1 MPTTDELFRAI
12 ADGDRTAIDA
22 ILRADPALAGAQ
34 PAGVSAIRSAL
45 YAGHPELVADLR
57 ALGATPDVFD
67 LAALGEAAALRDLL
81 DEQPDLAT
89 AVAGDGFTAL
99 HLAAWFGHDK
109 VAEVLLARGADPEA
123 VATNG
128 TGLRPLHSAAAAGH
142 TVIAHLLLDRGAD
155 IEAVQDGGVRPLHS
169 AAHRNDL
176 AMVELLLGRGADP
189 SATTDDGRTA
199 HDLATDEAVL
209 ALLP

>member
-1 MPTTDELFRAI
+1 VPKTDDLFRAI
-12 ADGDRTAIDA
+12 ADGDRAAIDA
-22 ILRADPALAGAQ
+22 ILRASPRLARAQ
-34 PAGVSAIRSAL
+34 RDGVSAIRSAL
-45 YAGHPELVADLR
+45 YGGHPELVATLR
-57 ALGATPDVFD
+57 SLGATPDAFD
-67 LAALGEAAALRDLL
+67 LAALGEAEALRDLL
-81 DEQPDLAT
+81 DDQPELAT

-109 VAEVLLARGADPEA
+109 VAEILLARGADPEA
-123 VATNG
+123 IATNG

-142 TVIAHLLLDRGAD
+142 AVIAHLLLDRGAD

-176 AMVELLLGRGADP
+176 TMVELLLGRGADP

-199 HDLATDEAVL
+199 HDLATDDAVL